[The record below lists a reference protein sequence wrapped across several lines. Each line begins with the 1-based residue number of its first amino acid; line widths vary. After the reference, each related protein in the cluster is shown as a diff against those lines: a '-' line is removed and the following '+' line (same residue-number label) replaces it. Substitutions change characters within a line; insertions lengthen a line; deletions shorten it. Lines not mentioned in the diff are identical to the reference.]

1 MAILVEYL
9 TFNFGNNGD
18 NRMDKAK
25 YIWMNGKFVNWD
37 DANVHVLSHTIHY
50 GNGVIEG
57 TKAYKTAK
65 GYAIFRLND
74 HTKRLKESAKMTLI
88 DIPYSV
94 EELNKAQ
101 IELVRS
107 NEFKGDNV
115 YIRPFAFL
123 GYGVMGVYHKNAP
136 VETVL
141 AAWEWGAYLGEEGMK
156 KGIKLKIVSMTRPAN
171 TSNMGKAKA
180 TANYLNSQMAKYE
193 AIDCGYDE
201 ALLLD
206 DQGYVAEASGASF
219 FMVKDGKL
227 ITPPNDN
234 SLESITQKTV
244 IEMAQNLGIEVV
256 RKRLSRED
264 VYVADEA
271 FLTGTAAEIT
281 PVRNIDAREIGN
293 GARGEMTEKLQSL
306 YFDIVF
312 GRNKEYEHYLT
323 YVN

>member
-1 MAILVEYL
+1 MTTIGS
-9 TFNFGNNGD
+9 TWRTHN
-18 NRMDKAK
+18 MDAAK
-25 YIWMNGKFVNWD
+25 YIWMNGEYKAWD
-37 DANVHVLSHTIHY
+37 EAQTHVLSHTLHY

-57 TKAYKTAK
+57 TKAYKTAD

-94 EELNKAQ
+94 EELNEAQ
-101 IELVRS
+101 LELIRK
-107 NEFKGDNV
+107 NAFKGENV
-115 YIRPFAFL
+115 YLRPFAFL
-123 GYGVMGVYHKNAP
+123 GYGVMGVYHKEAP

-156 KGIKLKIVSMTRPAN
+156 SGIKLKIASMTRAGN

-180 TANYLNSQMAKYE
+180 TANYLNSQMAKFE

-206 DQGYVAEASGASF
+206 DQGYIAEASGACF
-219 FMVKDGKL
+219 FMVKDEEL

-234 SLESITQKTV
+234 SLASITQKTV
-244 IEMAQNLGIEVV
+244 IEMAKDMGYTVTRRRIT
-256 RKRLSRED
+256 REEI
-264 VYVADEA
+264 YVADEA

-281 PVRNIDAREIGN
+281 PIRDVDARIIGN
-293 GARGEMTEKLQSL
+293 GARGEITEKIQAG

-312 GRNKEYEHYLT
+312 GRNEKYKHYLT
-323 YVN
+323 YV

>member
-1 MAILVEYL
+1 MAILVKYL

-101 IELVRS
+101 IELVRD
-107 NEFKGDNV
+107 NEFTGDNV

-180 TANYLNSQMAKYE
+180 TANYLNSQMAKFE

-244 IEMAQNLGIEVV
+244 IEMAKNLGIEVV

-293 GARGEMTEKLQSL
+293 GARGEMTEKLQSM

>member
-1 MAILVEYL
+1 
-9 TFNFGNNGD
+9 
-18 NRMDKAK
+18 MDAAK
-25 YIWMNGKFVNWD
+25 YIWMNGEFVAWE
-37 DANVHVLSHTIHY
+37 DAKVHVLTHTIHY

-57 TKAYKTAK
+57 TKAYKTDK

-88 DIPYSV
+88 DIPYTV
-94 EELNKAQ
+94 EEMNQAQ
-101 IELVRS
+101 IDLVKK
-107 NEFKGDNV
+107 NDFTGDNV
-115 YIRPFAFL
+115 YLRPFAFL
-123 GYGVMGVYHKNAP
+123 GYGVMGLYHKNAP
-136 VETVL
+136 VETVM

-206 DQGYVAEASGASF
+206 DQGYVAEASGAGF
-219 FMVKDGKL
+219 FMVRDGVL
-227 ITPPNDN
+227 ISPPNDN

-244 IEMAQNLGIEVV
+244 IEMAQNMGIEVV
-256 RKRLSRED
+256 RRRITREE
-264 VYVADEA
+264 VYIADEC

-281 PVRNIDAREIGN
+281 PVRNVDARIIGN
-293 GARGEMTEKLQSL
+293 GARGEMTEKIQSA

-312 GRNKEYEHYLT
+312 GRDKNYEHYLT
-323 YVN
+323 YID

>member
-1 MAILVEYL
+1 
-9 TFNFGNNGD
+9 
-18 NRMDKAK
+18 MDAAK
-25 YIWMNGKFVNWD
+25 YIWMNGEFVAWE
-37 DANVHVLSHTIHY
+37 DAKVHVLTHTIHY

-57 TKAYKTAK
+57 TKAYKTEK

-94 EELNKAQ
+94 EELNAAQ
-101 IELVRS
+101 IELVRK
-107 NEFKGDNV
+107 NEFTGDNV
-115 YIRPFAFL
+115 YLRPFSFL
-123 GYGVMGVYHKNAP
+123 GYGVMGLYHKNAP
-136 VETVL
+136 VETAV
-141 AAWEWGAYLGEEGMK
+141 AAWEWGAYLGEEGMR
-156 KGIKLKIVSMTRPAN
+156 KGIRLKIVSMTRPAN

-206 DQGYVAEASGASF
+206 DQGYVAEASGAAF
-219 FMVKDGKL
+219 FMIKDGEI
-227 ITPPNDN
+227 ITPPSDN
-234 SLESITQKTV
+234 ALASITQKTV
-244 IEMAQNLGIEVV
+244 IEMAEDMGYTVTRRRIT
-256 RKRLSRED
+256 REE

-281 PVRNIDAREIGN
+281 PIAVVDAREIGT
-293 GARGEMTEKLQSL
+293 GSRGEITQKIQSG

-312 GRNKEYEHYLT
+312 GRNPKYEHYLT
-323 YVN
+323 YID

>member
-1 MAILVEYL
+1 MNA
-9 TFNFGNNGD
+9 
-18 NRMDKAK
+18 AK

-37 DANVHVLSHTIHY
+37 DAKVHVLSHTLHY

-57 TKAYKTAK
+57 TKAYKTKK
-65 GYAIFRLND
+65 GYAIFRLNE
-74 HTKRLKESAKMTLI
+74 HTARLKESAKMTLI

-94 EELNKAQ
+94 EEMNQAQ
-101 IELVRS
+101 IDLIKK
-107 NEFKGDNV
+107 NEFTGDNV
-115 YIRPFAFL
+115 YLRPFAFL

-136 VETVL
+136 VETVMS
-141 AAWEWGAYLGEEGMK
+141 AWEWGAYLGEEGMQ
-156 KGIKLKIVSMTRPAN
+156 KGIKLKISSISRPSN

-219 FMVKDGKL
+219 FMVKNGVL

-234 SLESITQKTV
+234 SLVSITQKTV
-244 IEMAQNLGIEVV
+244 IEIAEFFDLKVV
-256 RKRLSRED
+256 RKRISRED
-264 VYVADEA
+264 VYTADEA

-281 PVRNIDAREIGN
+281 PVRNIDARVIGCGN
-293 GARGEMTEKLQSL
+293 RGPITEKIQTM

-312 GRNKEYEHYLT
+312 GRCETFEHYLT
-323 YVN
+323 YID

>member
-1 MAILVEYL
+1 
-9 TFNFGNNGD
+9 
-18 NRMDKAK
+18 MDAAK
-25 YIWMNGKFVNWD
+25 YIWMNGKFVAWD
-37 DANVHVLSHTIHY
+37 DAKVHVLSHSLHY

-57 TKAYKTAK
+57 TKTYKTDK
-65 GYAIFRLND
+65 GYAIFRLKD
-74 HTKRLKESAKMTLI
+74 HTARLKESAKMVLI
-88 DIPYSV
+88 DIPYSI

-101 IELVRS
+101 IELIRK
-107 NEFKGDNV
+107 NEFTGDNV

-141 AAWEWGAYLGEEGMK
+141 AAWEWGAYLGEEGMQ

-180 TANYLNSQMAKYE
+180 VANYLNSQMAKYE
-193 AIDCGYDE
+193 AIDCGYEE

-219 FMVKDGKL
+219 FMVKNGVL

-244 IEMAQNLGIEVV
+244 IEIAVDMGIKVE
-256 RKRLSRED
+256 RRRLSRED
-264 VYVADEA
+264 VYTADEA

-281 PVRNIDAREIGN
+281 PVRIVDAREIGC
-293 GARGEMTEKLQSL
+293 GARGDMTEKLQSA

-323 YVN
+323 YI

>member
-1 MAILVEYL
+1 MAILVKYP
-9 TFNFGNNGD
+9 TFNFGHNGD

-101 IELVRS
+101 IELVRD
-107 NEFKGDNV
+107 NEFTGDNV

-180 TANYLNSQMAKYE
+180 TANYLNSQMAKFE

-244 IEMAQNLGIEVV
+244 IEMAKNLGIEVV

-293 GARGEMTEKLQSL
+293 GARGEMTEKLQSM

>member
-1 MAILVEYL
+1 MNA
-9 TFNFGNNGD
+9 
-18 NRMDKAK
+18 AK
-25 YIWMNGKFVNWD
+25 YIWMNGEFVNWD
-37 DANVHVLSHTIHY
+37 DAKVHVLSHTLHY

-57 TKAYKTAK
+57 TKAYKTEK

-74 HTKRLKESAKMTLI
+74 HTTRLKQSAKMTLMN
-88 DIPYSV
+88 IPYSI
-94 EELNKAQ
+94 EEMNKAQ
-101 IELVRS
+101 IDLIKK
-107 NEFKGDNV
+107 NEFTGDNV
-115 YIRPFAFL
+115 YLRPFAFL

-136 VETVL
+136 VETIMS
-141 AAWEWGAYLGEEGMK
+141 AWEWGAYLGEEGLQ
-156 KGIKLKIVSMTRPAN
+156 KGIKLKIASMSRPAN

-219 FMVKDGKL
+219 FMVADGKL
-227 ITPPNDN
+227 VTPPSDN
-234 SLESITQKTV
+234 ALVSITQKTV
-244 IEMAQNLGIEVV
+244 IEIAEDMGIEVE
-256 RKRLSRED
+256 RRRISREE
-264 VYVADEA
+264 VYIADEA

-281 PVRNIDAREIGN
+281 PVRIIDAREIGS
-293 GARGEMTEKLQSL
+293 GSRGPVTEKLQST

-312 GRNKEYEHYLT
+312 GRNKKYEHYLT